1 MPQISTKRATRK
13 AIGFPQ
19 CEAAKPQL
27 NLSNANSIGTAKTR
41 LAWRTGYLVAALGLY
56 LMDQASKAWAVR
68 RLRFEDRTIISGA
81 LDLVYAEN
89 RGIAFGQLQEGGAF
103 GRWFFVVLACA
114 AAIAV
119 LFYFF
124 RTPRNDDR
132 ILGACAL
139 LLAGILGN
147 LTDRVRLGFVID
159 FIMVHAGS
167 YHWPTFNVADASITL
182 GAVLLAYDLIF
193 AGRRAKEVTDH
204 RPLTTDH

>member
-1 MPQISTKRATRK
+1 MV
-13 AIGFPQ
+13 
-19 CEAAKPQL
+19 
-27 NLSNANSIGTAKTR
+27 
-41 LAWRTGYLVAALGLY
+41 WRVGYLVASLGIY
-56 LMDQASKAWAVR
+56 LTDQASKAWAVR
-68 RLRFEDRTIISGA
+68 RLRLGDRTIIRGA

-103 GRWFFVVLACA
+103 GRWFFVVLATA

-132 ILGACAL
+132 LLGACAL

-147 LTDRVRLGFVID
+147 LTDRIRLGFVID
-159 FIMVHAGS
+159 FILLHAGQ
-167 YHWPTFNVADASITL
+167 YHWPTFNVADASISL
-182 GAVLLAYDLIF
+182 GALLLGYDLIF
-193 AGRRAKEVTDH
+193 AHRKARETADH